1 MGWSDSEVGF
11 DEEAGKKTD
20 KAEGKTFLKI
30 RILMRY
36 RNFLNLAGRLAG
48 HHT

>member
-20 KAEGKTFLKI
+20 KDEGKTYFLKI
-30 RILMRY
+30 LCLFYEKIFYIRICVL
-36 RNFLNLAGRLAG
+36 
-48 HHT
+48 

>member
-20 KAEGKTFLKI
+20 KEEGKTYFFKDIML
-30 RILMRY
+30 IL
-36 RNFLNLAGRLAG
+36 
-48 HHT
+48 

>member
-20 KAEGKTFLKI
+20 KEEGKTYFLKI
-30 RILMRY
+30 CLFYEKIFYTRICVL
-36 RNFLNLAGRLAG
+36 
-48 HHT
+48 